1 MEDETTAKK
10 TGNLIPV
17 GDMLLT
23 KSQYNF
29 FYKRDPSKRVGYSVV
44 DRHWPNAV
52 VPIRLKEG
60 DFDADMKEKIHFAM
74 DYIMNVSCVR
84 FKTEFN
90 EKEFPNY
97 VLIQYVDQTCSSQVG
112 FLASRQQ
119 DLNLFNKCGKGNIIH
134 ELLHTLGFMHMHTA
148 PERDNFVDIITENIR
163 PETISNF
170 EKTSAPVS
178 MYNTLYEY
186 SSIMHYG

>member
-1 MEDETTAKK
+1 MGDEPTARKS
-10 TGNLIPV
+10 GNLVPI

-23 KSQYNF
+23 KAQYDY
-29 FYKRDPSKRVGYSVV
+29 FYKRDPNKRVGYSSV
-44 DRHWPNAV
+44 DKHWPNGV

-60 DFDADMKEKIHFAM
+60 DFDEEMKNKIQFAM
-74 DYIMNVSCVR
+74 DYIMNVSCIK

-90 EKEFPNY
+90 EHDFPNH
-97 VLIQYVDQTCSSQVG
+97 VLAQYVDMTCSSQVG
-112 FLASRQQ
+112 FVGRVQ
-119 DLNLFNKCGKGNIIH
+119 DLNLYNKCGKGNIIH

-148 PERDNFVDIITENIR
+148 PERDNFVEIITENIM
-163 PETISNF
+163 PETINNF
-170 EKTSAPVS
+170 EKTVLPVS